1 MKKIRRIIAVVA
13 VVVIAVIVGYVCFTV
28 KQCDG
33 NAAEIRGAT
42 FRNEDK
48 SVVVHFD
55 DELNVT
61 IVENGES
68 KVIKLGKADN
78 AVLVYTDGKT
88 ERKFVTVGKDN
99 LYDVAS
105 GKMLYRSVKQW
116 TDE

>member
-28 KQCDG
+28 KQFDG
-33 NAAEIRGAT
+33 NVEEIKGVT

-61 IVENGES
+61 IVENGEN
-68 KVIKLGKADN
+68 KVMKLGKADN
-78 AVLVYTDGKT
+78 AVLVYGDGKA
-88 ERKFVTVGKDN
+88 ERKFVVIGKSN

-105 GKMLYRSVKQW
+105 GTMLYRSVKQW

>member
-13 VVVIAVIVGYVCFTV
+13 VFVIAVVVGYVCFTLR
-28 KQCDG
+28 QFDG
-33 NAAEIRGAT
+33 NVEEIKGVT

-61 IVENGES
+61 IVENGEN
-68 KVIKLGKADN
+68 KVMKLGKADN
-78 AVLVYTDGKT
+78 AVLVYADEKT
-88 ERKFVTVGKDN
+88 ERKFVVVGKDN

-116 TDE
+116 ADE

>member
-1 MKKIRRIIAVVA
+1 MKKIRRIIAVFA
-13 VVVIAVIVGYVCFTV
+13 VVVIAVIVGYVCFTLR
-28 KQCDG
+28 QFDG
-33 NAAEIRGAT
+33 NVEEIKEAT

-61 IVENGES
+61 IVENGEN
-68 KVIKLGKADN
+68 KVMKLGKADN
-78 AVLVYTDGKT
+78 AVLVYADGKT
-88 ERKFVTVGKDN
+88 ERKFVVVGKDN

>member
-13 VVVIAVIVGYVCFTV
+13 VVVIGVIVWYVCFTV
-28 KQCDG
+28 RQFDG
-33 NAAEIRGAT
+33 NVEEIKGAT

-48 SVVVHFD
+48 FVVVHFD

-61 IVENGES
+61 IVENGEN

-78 AVLVYTDGKT
+78 AVLVYGEGKA
-88 ERKFVTVGKDN
+88 ERKFVVVGKDN
-99 LYDVAS
+99 LYDVVS

-116 TDE
+116 TGE

>member
-28 KQCDG
+28 KQFDG
-33 NAAEIRGAT
+33 NVEEIKGVT

-61 IVENGES
+61 IVENGEN
-68 KVIKLGKADN
+68 KVMKLVKTDN
-78 AVLVYTDGKT
+78 TVLVYGDGKT
-88 ERKFVTVGKDN
+88 ERKFVVVGKGN
-99 LYDVAS
+99 LYDVAN

>member
-13 VVVIAVIVGYVCFTV
+13 VVVIAVVVGYVCFTLR
-28 KQCDG
+28 QFDG
-33 NAAEIRGAT
+33 NAEEIRGAT

-61 IVENGES
+61 VVENGEN
-68 KVIKLGKADN
+68 KVMKLGKADN
-78 AVLVYTDGKT
+78 AVLVYVDGKT
-88 ERKFVTVGKDN
+88 ERKFVVVGKNN

-105 GKMLYRSVKQW
+105 GMLYRSVKQW

>member
-13 VVVIAVIVGYVCFTV
+13 VVVIAVFVGYVCFTLRQFDRNV
-28 KQCDG
+28 E
-33 NAAEIRGAT
+33 EIKRAT

-55 DELNVT
+55 VELNVT
-61 IVENGES
+61 IVENGEN
-68 KVIKLGKADN
+68 KVMKLGKADN
-78 AVLVYTDGKT
+78 VVLVYADGKT
-88 ERKFVTVGKDN
+88 ERKFVVVGKDN

>member
-13 VVVIAVIVGYVCFTV
+13 VVVVAVIVGYVWFTLR
-28 KQCDG
+28 QFDG
-33 NAAEIRGAT
+33 NVEEIKGAT

-48 SVVVHFD
+48 SVVVHFY

-61 IVENGES
+61 IVENGEN
-68 KVIKLGKADN
+68 KVMKLGKADN
-78 AVLVYTDGKT
+78 AVLVYADGET
-88 ERKFVTVGKDN
+88 ERKFVVVGKDN
-99 LYDVAS
+99 LYDVEN

>member
-1 MKKIRRIIAVVA
+1 MKKIRRVIAVVA
-13 VVVIAVIVGYVCFTV
+13 VVVIAVIVGYVCFTLR
-28 KQCDG
+28 QFDG
-33 NAAEIRGAT
+33 NVEEIKGTT

-61 IVENGES
+61 IVENGEN
-68 KVIKLGKADN
+68 KVMKLGKADN
-78 AVLVYTDGKT
+78 AVLVYADGKT
-88 ERKFVTVGKDN
+88 ERKFVMVGKDN

>member
-13 VVVIAVIVGYVCFTV
+13 VVVIAVIVGYVCFTLR
-28 KQCDG
+28 QFDG
-33 NAAEIRGAT
+33 NVEEIKGGT

-48 SVVVHFD
+48 FVVVHFD

-61 IVENGES
+61 IVENGEN
-68 KVIKLGKADN
+68 KVMRLGKADN
-78 AVLVYTDGKT
+78 AVLVYTDGNT
-88 ERKFVTVGKDN
+88 ERKFVVVGKDN
-99 LYDVAS
+99 LYDVAN

>member
-13 VVVIAVIVGYVCFTV
+13 VVVIAVIVGYVCFTL
-28 KQCDG
+28 KQFDY
-33 NAAEIRGAT
+33 NVEEIKGVT

-61 IVENGES
+61 IVKNGEN

-78 AVLVYTDGKT
+78 AVLVYGDGKT
-88 ERKFVTVGKDN
+88 ERKFVMVGKGN

-105 GKMLYRSVKQW
+105 EKMLYRSVKQW
-116 TDE
+116 TGE

>member
-1 MKKIRRIIAVVA
+1 MKKMRRMMAVVA
-13 VVVIAVIVGYVCFTV
+13 VVVIAVIVGYVCFTL
-28 KQCDG
+28 KQFDR
-33 NAAEIRGAT
+33 NVEDIKGAT

-48 SVVVHFD
+48 TIVVYFD

-61 IVENGES
+61 IVENGEN
-68 KVIKLGKADN
+68 KVVKFGKADN
-78 AVLVYTDGKT
+78 AVLVYADEKT
-88 ERKFVTVGKDN
+88 ERKFVVVGKDN

>member
-1 MKKIRRIIAVVA
+1 MKKIRRIVAVVA

-28 KQCDG
+28 KQFEG
-33 NAAEIRGAT
+33 NVEEIKGAT

-55 DELNVT
+55 DELTVT
-61 IVENGES
+61 IVENSEN

-78 AVLVYTDGKT
+78 AILVYADGKT
-88 ERKFVTVGKDN
+88 ERKFVVVGKDN

>member
-28 KQCDG
+28 RQFDG
-33 NAAEIRGAT
+33 NTEELKGAT

-61 IVENGES
+61 IVENSEN
-68 KVIKLGKADN
+68 KVLRLGKADN
-78 AVLVYTDGKT
+78 VVLVYGDGKA
-88 ERKFVTVGKDN
+88 ERKFVVVEKDN

>member
-1 MKKIRRIIAVVA
+1 MKKIRRIIAVFA
-13 VVVIAVIVGYVCFTV
+13 VVVIAVIVGYVCFTLR
-28 KQCDG
+28 QFDG
-33 NAAEIRGAT
+33 NVEEIKGAT

-68 KVIKLGKADN
+68 NFINLAKADN
-78 AVLVYTDGKT
+78 AVLVYADEKT
-88 ERKFVTVGKDN
+88 ERKFVVVGKDN
-99 LYDVAS
+99 LYDVEN

>member
-1 MKKIRRIIAVVA
+1 MKKIRRIIAVFA
-13 VVVIAVIVGYVCFTV
+13 VVVIAVIVGYVCFTLR
-28 KQCDG
+28 QFDG
-33 NAAEIRGAT
+33 NVEEIKGAT

-68 KVIKLGKADN
+68 NFINLAKADN
-78 AVLVYTDGKT
+78 AVLVYADGKK
-88 ERKFVTVGKDN
+88 ERKFVVVGKDN